1 MSGVEEKLAKLGI
14 LLPDIPKPV
23 ANYVPWVKSGVHLYV
38 SGQLPFKDG
47 KLLHTGL
54 TGEGVSTDDAKA
66 CARQCAI
73 NIVAV
78 AHAAVGLNN
87 VRRVVKLVGFVA
99 CRSNF
104 TGQPGVVNGA
114 SDLMAEIFGE
124 AGRHARSAVG
134 VGSLPLNAPVEIEA
148 IFEVA

>member
-1 MSGVEEKLAKLGI
+1 MTGAEKKLAELGI
-14 LLPDIPKPV
+14 LLPEVPKPV
-23 ANYVPWVKSGVHLYV
+23 ANYVPWVKSGIHLYV

-54 TGEGVSTDDAKA
+54 TGETVNADDAKI

-73 NIVAV
+73 NIIAV
-78 AHAAVGLNN
+78 AHTAVGLSN
-87 VRRVVKLVGFVA
+87 VLRVVKLVGFVA
-99 CRSNF
+99 CTPSF

-114 SDLMAEIFGE
+114 SDLMAEVFGE

>member
-1 MSGVEEKLAKLGI
+1 MSEAEKKLAELGI
-14 LLPDIPKPV
+14 ALPDVPKPV
-23 ANYVPWVKSGVHLYV
+23 ANYVPWVKSGNQLYI

-54 TGEGVSTDDAKA
+54 VGEGVSADDAKT

-73 NIVAV
+73 NIIAV
-78 AHAAVGLNN
+78 AHSAAGLSN

-99 CRSNF
+99 CPASF
-104 TGQPGVVNGA
+104 TGQPGVINGA
-114 SDLMAEIFGE
+114 SDLMAEVFGE

-134 VGSLPLNAPVEIEA
+134 VGSLPLLSLIH
-148 IFEVA
+148 I

>member
-1 MSGVEEKLAKLGI
+1 MSGAEEKLAELGI
-14 LLPDIPKPV
+14 LLPEVSKPV
-23 ANYVPWVKSGVHLYV
+23 ANYVPWVKSGIHLYV

-54 TGEGVSTDDAKA
+54 TGEGVSAEDAKA

-73 NIVAV
+73 NIMAV
-78 AHAAVGLNN
+78 AHVAVGLSN

-99 CRSNF
+99 CPSNF

-114 SDLMAEIFGE
+114 SDLMAEVFGE
-124 AGRHARSAVG
+124 SGRHARSAVG

>member
-1 MSGVEEKLAKLGI
+1 MSEAEKKLKELGVA
-14 LLPDIPKPV
+14 LPDVPRPV
-23 ANYVPWVKSGVHLYV
+23 ANYLPWVKSGNLLYV

-47 KLLHTGL
+47 ELLHTGL
-54 TGEGVSTDDAKA
+54 TGESISAETANA

-73 NIVAV
+73 NLIAV
-78 AHAAVGLNN
+78 AHSAVGLSR

-99 CRSNF
+99 GPAGF
-104 TGQPGVVNGA
+104 TGQPGVMNGA
-114 SDLMAEIFGE
+114 SNLMTEVFGE

-134 VGSLPLNAPVEIEA
+134 VSSLPLNAPVEIEA

>member
-1 MSGVEEKLAKLGI
+1 MSGAEEKLAELGI
-14 LLPDIPKPV
+14 LLPEVSKPI
-23 ANYVPWVKSGVHLYV
+23 ANYVPWVKSGIHLYV

-54 TGEGVSTDDAKA
+54 TGEGVSADDAKT

-73 NIVAV
+73 NVIAV
-78 AHAAVGLNN
+78 AHTAVGLSN

-99 CRSNF
+99 CPSNF
-104 TGQPGVVNGA
+104 TGHPGVVNGA
-114 SDLMAEIFGE
+114 SDLMAEVFGE
-124 AGRHARSAVG
+124 MGRHARSAVG

>member
-1 MSGVEEKLAKLGI
+1 MSEAEKKLAELGI
-14 LLPDIPKPV
+14 VLPEVPKPV
-23 ANYVPWVKSGVHLYV
+23 ANYVPWVKSGNQLYV
-38 SGQLPFKDG
+38 SGQLPFRDG

-54 TGEGVSTDDAKA
+54 TGEGVSADDAKL

-73 NIVAV
+73 NIIAV
-78 AHAAVGLNN
+78 AHSAVGLSN

-99 CRSNF
+99 CPASF
-104 TGQPGVVNGA
+104 TGQPGVINGA
-114 SDLMAEIFGE
+114 SDLMAEVFGE

>member
-1 MSGVEEKLAKLGI
+1 MSEAEKRLNELGI
-14 LLPDIPKPV
+14 ALPEVPKPV
-23 ANYVPWVKSGVHLYV
+23 ANYVPWVKSGNQLYV

-47 KLLHTGL
+47 KLLHAGL
-54 TGEGVSTDDAKA
+54 TGEGVSADDAKN

-73 NIVAV
+73 NIIAV
-78 AHAAVGLNN
+78 VHSAVGLSN
-87 VRRVVKLVGFVA
+87 VRQVVKLVGFVA
-99 CRSNF
+99 CPTNF
-104 TGQPGVVNGA
+104 TGQPGVINGA
-114 SDLMAEIFGE
+114 SDLMAEVFGE

>member
-1 MSGVEEKLAKLGI
+1 MSEAEKKLNELGI
-14 LLPDIPKPV
+14 VLPEVPKPV
-23 ANYVPWVKSGVHLYV
+23 ANYVPWVKSGNQLYV
-38 SGQLPFKDG
+38 SGQLPLRDG

-54 TGEGVSTDDAKA
+54 TGEGVSADDAKL

-73 NIVAV
+73 NIIAV
-78 AHAAVGLNN
+78 VHSAVCLSN

-99 CRSNF
+99 SSASF
-104 TGQPGVVNGA
+104 TGQPGVINGA
-114 SDLMAEIFGE
+114 SDLMAEVFGE